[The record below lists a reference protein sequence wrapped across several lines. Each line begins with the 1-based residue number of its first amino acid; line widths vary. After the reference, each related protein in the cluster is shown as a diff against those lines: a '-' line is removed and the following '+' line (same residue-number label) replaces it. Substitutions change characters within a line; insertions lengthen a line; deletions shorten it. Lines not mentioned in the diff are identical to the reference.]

1 MDTTDLDAA
10 VESLLI
16 QPEPEAET
24 DDPEPQEATGEDEAT
39 DEGTEEAQ
47 SEDTEAEDDDEAE
60 DVEASDDDEDEPAE
74 EDDGEEQPDLITV
87 KVDGEE
93 KQVTL
98 DDLKRAY
105 SGQGYIQKG
114 MEEAAAK
121 RKEAEQLYSQLE
133 AQRDQFLQA
142 YRQMQET
149 GVKAPPS
156 PPDQSLID
164 SDPIGYMQDKA
175 RYDAEMQ
182 QYQQQQQQFQ
192 QMQAQQSQAQQQA
205 RAMYLEEQRQ
215 KLTQLIPEFG
225 DAEKAPEF
233 QRKLASTA
241 QEAYGITKEE
251 LAGIVDARHVQIL
264 ADAAK
269 WRELQSGKA
278 VKKEQP
284 KPKKSVKPAGRRK
297 PAKTLAREKARQQAK
312 KSGRLED
319 FANLLLE

>member
-1 MDTTDLDAA
+1 MEATDLNAA
-10 VESLLI
+10 AESLLI

-24 DDPEPQEATGEDEAT
+24 EDLEPQEATSEDEAT

-60 DVEASDDDEDEPAE
+60 EVEASDDDEDEPTE

-149 GVKAPPS
+149 GLKAPPT
-156 PPDQSLID
+156 PPDQTLID

-182 QYQQQQQQFQ
+182 QYQQQQMQLQ
-192 QMQAQQSQAQQQA
+192 QMQAQQSQAQEQA

-233 QRKLASTA
+233 QRKLAETA
-241 QEAYGITKEE
+241 VNAYGITKEE

-278 VKKEQP
+278 VKKKQP
-284 KPKKSVKPAGRRK
+284 EPKKSVKPMGRRK
-297 PAKTLAREKARQQAK
+297 PSKSLEREKARQAAK

-319 FANLLLE
+319 FASLLLE